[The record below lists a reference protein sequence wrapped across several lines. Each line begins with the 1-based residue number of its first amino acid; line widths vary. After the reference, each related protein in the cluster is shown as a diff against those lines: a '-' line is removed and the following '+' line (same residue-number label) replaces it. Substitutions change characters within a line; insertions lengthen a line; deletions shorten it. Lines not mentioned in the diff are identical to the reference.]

1 MKKLILTLLLTL
13 SFSANAGQA
22 YLQSCNFDGSVFV
35 GTYKTMGGTYFR
47 LIFSSYCPYTVN
59 L

>member
-1 MKKLILTLLLTL
+1 MKKLILAVLLTL
-13 SFSANAGQA
+13 PFSANAGQA
-22 YLQSCNFDGSVFV
+22 YLQSCNFDGSVYV
-35 GTYKTMGGTYFR
+35 GTYRTLGGTYFQ